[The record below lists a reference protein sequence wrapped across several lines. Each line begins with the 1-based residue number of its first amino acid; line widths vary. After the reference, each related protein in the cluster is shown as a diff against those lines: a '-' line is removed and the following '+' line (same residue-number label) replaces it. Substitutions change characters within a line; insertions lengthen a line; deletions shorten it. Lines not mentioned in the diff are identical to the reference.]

1 MARTIVP
8 ALLDDVADGVPVEH
22 GETGWSRFLAS
33 WQLGVILALACLLG
47 LIAIFIAHPFAS
59 ASVSE
64 RVSALVGRPAS
75 CMAVGAAQVASEHST
90 IYRCTVGLE
99 RTRVAQCFTIRDGE
113 VRQLGGTR
121 RLGC

>member
-8 ALLDDVADGVPVEH
+8 ALFDDVADAVPVER
-22 GETGWSRFLAS
+22 GETGWSRFLVS
-33 WQLGVILALACLLG
+33 WQLGVVLALACLLG
-47 LIAIFIAHPFAS
+47 LIAIFVTHPFAS
-59 ASVSE
+59 PSVSE
-64 RVSALVGRPAS
+64 RVSDLVGRPAT
-75 CMAVGAAQVASEHST
+75 CMSVGAAQVASEHST
-90 IYRCTVGLE
+90 IYKCTVGLE